1 MDLIT
6 IDNNVAI
13 PNAYTLTIQEFKVIV
28 DRDKTAT
35 KKKATQELAYVY
47 FKCDHRSPFAV
58 YGEEERG
65 SEVKLNVFGL
75 DSKWQEDE
83 KIKAACDKYKELSE
97 GELTLLQHEVD
108 KIELLTET
116 ILNNEVVHSL
126 IREGNVEYEV
136 PAVGQILSDMYW
148 KGKAD
153 IINHDD
159 RLIIDLK
166 TTGNIQQF
174 ASSARKY
181 NYDSQAYIY
190 QKLFGYEMVFI
201 AIDKNTHQI
210 GIFDCSN
217 EFLERGAT
225 KVLEAEE
232 QYRLFFENEDFDP
245 KNYFLTKTL

>member
-1 MDLIT
+1 MDNIKEIIEKLRDDEHYYGDFGRQFRSNSDISVLLSNPLAFGVPT
-6 IDNNVAI
+6 TKTPALLTGGYFHTAI
-13 PNAYTLTIQEFKVIV
+13 LEPDKLDRIKVIN
-28 DRDKTAT
+28 AT
-35 KKKATQELAYVY
+35 T
-47 FKCDHRSPFAV
+47 R
-58 YGEEERG
+58 
-65 SEVKLNVFGL
+65 NTN
-75 DSKWQEDE
+75 
-83 KIKAACDKYKELSE
+83 KYKELSE

>member
-1 MDLIT
+1 MDNIKEIIEKLRDDEHYYGDFGRQFRSNSDISVLLSNPLAFGVPT
-6 IDNNVAI
+6 TKTPALLTGGYFHTAI
-13 PNAYTLTIQEFKVIV
+13 LEPDKLDRIKVI
-28 DRDKTAT
+28 DAT
-35 KKKATQELAYVY
+35 T
-47 FKCDHRSPFAV
+47 R
-58 YGEEERG
+58 
-65 SEVKLNVFGL
+65 NTN
-75 DSKWQEDE
+75 
-83 KIKAACDKYKELSE
+83 KYKELSG

-116 ILNNEVVHSL
+116 MLDNEVVRSL

-153 IINHDD
+153 IVNHDD

-217 EFLERGAT
+217 EFLERGAN

-232 QYRLFFENEDFDP
+232 QYKLFFENEDFNP

>member
-1 MDLIT
+1 M
-6 IDNNVAI
+6 NNIKEIIEKLRDDEHYYGDFGRQFRSNSDISVLLSNPLAFGVPTTKTPALLTGGYFHTAI
-13 PNAYTLTIQEFKVIV
+13 LEPDKLDRIKVIN
-28 DRDKTAT
+28 AT
-35 KKKATQELAYVY
+35 T
-47 FKCDHRSPFAV
+47 R
-58 YGEEERG
+58 
-65 SEVKLNVFGL
+65 NTN
-75 DSKWQEDE
+75 
-83 KIKAACDKYKELSE
+83 KYKELSE

-116 ILNNEVVHSL
+116 MLNNEVVHSL

-174 ASSARKY
+174 ANSARKY

-232 QYRLFFENEDFDP
+232 QYKLFFENEDFDP

>member
-1 MDLIT
+1 MDNIKEIIEKLRDDEHYYGDFGRQFRSNSDISVLLSNPLDFGVPT
-6 IDNNVAI
+6 TKTPALLTGVYFHTAI
-13 PNAYTLTIQEFKVIV
+13 LEPDKLDRIKVI
-28 DRDKTAT
+28 DAT
-35 KKKATQELAYVY
+35 T
-47 FKCDHRSPFAV
+47 R
-58 YGEEERG
+58 
-65 SEVKLNVFGL
+65 NTN
-75 DSKWQEDE
+75 
-83 KIKAACDKYKELSE
+83 KYKELSE

>member
-1 MDLIT
+1 MDNIKEIIEKLRDDENYYGDFGRQFRSNSDISVLLSNPLAFGVPT
-6 IDNNVAI
+6 TKTPALLTGGYFHTAI
-13 PNAYTLTIQEFKVIV
+13 LEPDKLDRIKVI
-28 DRDKTAT
+28 DAT
-35 KKKATQELAYVY
+35 T
-47 FKCDHRSPFAV
+47 R
-58 YGEEERG
+58 
-65 SEVKLNVFGL
+65 NTN
-75 DSKWQEDE
+75 
-83 KIKAACDKYKELSE
+83 KYKELSE